1 MLTNLVMHFIECLL
15 NFSSQSVLSLR
26 LNHLVDIRV
35 RVCLGLIFYVRFKV
49 TVFASLRRRV
59 KRTLNDLCCPCLS
72 LKVMV

>member
-1 MLTNLVMHFIECLL
+1 MLTNLFMHFIECLL

-26 LNHLVDIRV
+26 LNYLVDIRL

-49 TVFASLRRRV
+49 TFFASFRSV

>member
-35 RVCLGLIFYVRFKV
+35 RVCLGLIVYVRFKV
-49 TVFASLRRRV
+49 TVFDSLRRRV